1 MSDSTSSL
9 SALGQG
15 GVVPPDRFDD
25 APERVAEIANTPLDL
40 PDLSIARKNLMKS
53 GHYSEVAIDELLTS
67 IVLGHVI
74 LAGPP
79 GTGKTTLALELARAF
94 NAGLQIETAN
104 PEWSVFDTVGTQTL
118 NEKGGVKSQHGI
130 VTSAILKCAN
140 SIVSHADT
148 GEGNQTHWL
157 LLDEMN
163 RAEID
168 RAFGPL
174 FTALAGGTS
183 SQMVLDYIDGRPTLT
198 IPQSFRI
205 IATVNEYDA
214 RFVQSMSAAL
224 RRRFAKVLVLP
235 PSNGLDGRIPAEEF
249 DSAIAKARENVTRL
263 FPAALSNIN
272 GLTQIQKDAMRAIFG
287 FFRASG
293 DEGGVPIGTAVIIDV
308 VSYMASYAGIA
319 GVTIE
324 HDLEKIVDHALMAR
338 LVPSLE
344 SDSTRIR
351 LSEGFPTALTKKFPF
366 LSGTSARISA
376 FLNGT
381 D

>member
-1 MSDSTSSL
+1 MQS
-9 SALGQG
+9 GYY
-15 GVVPPDRFDD
+15 
-25 APERVAEIANTPLDL
+25 AETT
-40 PDLSIARKNLMKS
+40 
-53 GHYSEVAIDELLTS
+53 IDELLTS

-79 GTGKTTLALELARAF
+79 GTGKTSLAQALAAAF
-94 NAGLQIETAN
+94 NAGLQVETAN

-118 NEKGGVKSQHGI
+118 NDKGGVKGQHGI
-130 VTSAILKCAN
+130 VTAAILKCAN

-157 LLDEMN
+157 LIDEMN

-174 FTALAGGTS
+174 FTALAGGAAS
-183 SQMVLDYIDGRPTLT
+183 HMVLDYVDGRPTLA
-198 IPQSFRI
+198 IPENFRI

-235 PSNGLDGRIPAEEF
+235 PPNADDGGIPAGEL
-249 DSAIAKARENVTRL
+249 DNAISKSKLNLGRNFGEAVSKVDLLDQERKEKIRSV
-263 FPAALSNIN
+263 
-272 GLTQIQKDAMRAIFG
+272 FG
-287 FFRASG
+287 FFRKSG
-293 DEGGVPIGTAVIIDV
+293 SEGGVPVGTAVIIDV
-308 VSYMASYAGIA
+308 VSYMASYAT
-319 GVTIE
+319 VTGSAL
-324 HDLEKIVDHALMAR
+324 DAQFEKTLDRALTAR

-344 SDSTRIR
+344 SDSTRMR
-351 LSEGFPTALTKKFPF
+351 LSETFPAALLQRFPF
-366 LSGTSARISA
+366 LVSTSERITA
-376 FLNGT
+376 FINGS